1 MRNSVGE
8 CFLIMSLILHE
19 QFETDLLGIFPFA
32 MEIGERMNA
41 GTTALLRTESRLIFP
56 DCWIGFVT

>member
-1 MRNSVGE
+1 
-8 CFLIMSLILHE
+8 MSLILHE

-32 MEIGERMNA
+32 REIGEGMNA
-41 GTTALLRTESRLIFP
+41 GTTVLLRTESRLIFP